1 MKNMGNMKPSGTML
15 SQGNIT
21 WIFLNC
27 ISYLFNFLPDGESI
41 PLTHNLTCIYWDKQ
55 LFFSMYTNNN
65 NVIISISLLNNS
77 STNAIFQRLYT
88 LFYKNHSDFP
98 CCIFKLTCFL
108 SPIILWNQTFNSG
121 RISIYKISKSILNTI
136 SRYPLR
142 SILKSNLI
150 LFKFSL
156 RLKQYQY
163 NKLTLP
169 SIY

>member
-1 MKNMGNMKPSGTML
+1 MTIIRGWNPVVECWKKGEMEFFSKGEDWFIMRKRNEKYGQYEPSGTML

-121 RISIYKISKSILNTI
+121 RISI
-136 SRYPLR
+136 
-142 SILKSNLI
+142 
-150 LFKFSL
+150 
-156 RLKQYQY
+156 
-163 NKLTLP
+163 
-169 SIY
+169 

>member
-1 MKNMGNMKPSGTML
+1 MTIIRGWNPVVEYWKKVEMEFFSKGKDWFIMRKRNEKYMKPSGTML

-121 RISIYKISKSILNTI
+121 RISI
-136 SRYPLR
+136 
-142 SILKSNLI
+142 
-150 LFKFSL
+150 
-156 RLKQYQY
+156 
-163 NKLTLP
+163 
-169 SIY
+169 